1 MLDRAENEDTGEA
14 KLKALQEDVRV
25 WKTKVSTLALQLE
38 REESTRSEQTKK
50 INKLKDENKQFTVQI
65 EEAGRN
71 GSHMKTSVIEEQKKQ
86 AEEK

>member
-38 REESTRSEQTKK
+38 REESTRSEQNKK
-50 INKLKDENKQFTVQI
+50 IHKLKDENKQFTV
-65 EEAGRN
+65 
-71 GSHMKTSVIEEQKKQ
+71 
-86 AEEK
+86 

>member
-50 INKLKDENKQFTVQI
+50 INKLKDENKQFTV
-65 EEAGRN
+65 
-71 GSHMKTSVIEEQKKQ
+71 
-86 AEEK
+86 